1 MANFTPGCSKTTGAV
16 TSDLRPAGDQ
26 GAVTCARRG
35 ISYPDRGLR
44 L

>member
-16 TSDLRPAGDQ
+16 TCLRPAWDQ
-26 GAVTCARRG
+26 LPVTCARRG